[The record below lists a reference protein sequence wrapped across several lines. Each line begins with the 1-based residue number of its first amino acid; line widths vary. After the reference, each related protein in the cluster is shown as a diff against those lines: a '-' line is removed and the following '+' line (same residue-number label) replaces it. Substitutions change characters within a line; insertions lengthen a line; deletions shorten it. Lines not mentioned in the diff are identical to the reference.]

1 MSTSPRPFPLAAF
14 AFALGAALSSL
25 ASPSVARAQAPA
37 RSFPLEPA
45 VDAGQALSGRELL
58 EALRRGGFVIFLRH
72 ADQGALPQVEDCS
85 VTMLTPEGLAQATKL
100 GETIRR
106 AGIPADPPLTSPLC
120 RALQTARHLG
130 LGTPVPEPGLIPDA
144 DRDKVEARDRLLSTP
159 PRPGRNTL
167 LVGHITSAPEG
178 KKLMTDKASLIVFRP
193 DGAGGRAV
201 VAHVLP
207 DAWATWAQERPA
219 GR

>member
-1 MSTSPRPFPLAAF
+1 MIISPRTFPLAACAVTLA
-14 AFALGAALSSL
+14 AFLSSL
-25 ASPSVARAQAPA
+25 ASPSIARAQAPA

-45 VDAGQALSGRELL
+45 VDAGQTMSGRDLL
-58 EALRRGGFVIFLRH
+58 EALRRGGFVIFVRH
-72 ADQGALPQVEDCS
+72 AEQGALPQVEDCE
-85 VTMLTPEGLAQATKL
+85 VTMLMPEGLAQAAKL

-106 AGIPADPPLTSPLC
+106 AGIPADPPITSPLC
-120 RALQTARHLG
+120 RALQTARQLG

-144 DRDKVEARDRLLSTP
+144 DREKVEVRDRLLSTP

-178 KKLMTDKASLIVFRP
+178 KKLMTDKTGLIVFRP

-201 VAHVLP
+201 IAHVLP
-207 DAWATWAQERPA
+207 DTWATWAQEPPA